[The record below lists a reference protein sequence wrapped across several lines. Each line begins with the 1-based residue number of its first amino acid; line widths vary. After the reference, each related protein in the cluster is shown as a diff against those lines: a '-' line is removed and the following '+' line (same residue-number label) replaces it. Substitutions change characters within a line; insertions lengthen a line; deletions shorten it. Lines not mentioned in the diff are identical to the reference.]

1 MFDVMERESYA
12 PGTPSWV
19 DLGSPDMDG
28 SVAFYGGLFGWTAT
42 EPGPVEETGGYRMFE
57 YKGRMVAGLGP
68 QQAPGP
74 PYWTTYVSVASADE
88 TTAKATAAGGM
99 VFVEPM
105 DVLDVG
111 RMAIFADPTGAVVAV
126 WEPRAHPGA
135 GLVNEP
141 NTLCWNELSTR
152 DVPAAKAFYTEVFGW
167 GVKEAEGYD
176 EWLVDGASVGGMM
189 ETPSMVPAEVPA
201 HWLVYFAVDDT
212 DAAVATAQ
220 ELGATLVFGPVD
232 VEPGRIATV
241 LDPQG
246 ATFAVITMKAG
257 LGA

>member
-1 MFDVMERESYA
+1 MERDSYA

-28 SVAFYGGLFGWTAT
+28 SVAFYGGLFGWEAT
-42 EPGPVEETGGYRMFE
+42 ESGPVEETGGYRMFE
-57 YKGRMVAGLGP
+57 LRGRPVAGLGP

-74 PYWTTYVSVASADE
+74 PYWTSYVSVASADE
-88 TTAKATAAGGM
+88 TVARATAAGAT

-111 RMAIFADPTGAVVAV
+111 RMAIFADPTGAAIAI

-135 GLVNEP
+135 GIVNEP
-141 NTLCWNELSTR
+141 GSLCWNELSTR
-152 DVPAAKAFYTEVFGW
+152 DVPAAKAFYTDVFGW
-167 GVKEAEGYD
+167 SVDEGESYSQW
-176 EWLVDGASVGGMM
+176 ELDGQVIGGMM
-189 ETPSMVPAEVPA
+189 ETPPMVPAEVPA

-212 DAAVATAQ
+212 DAALAKAQ
-220 ELGATLVFGPVD
+220 ELGATLVFGPMD
-232 VEPGRIATV
+232 IDAGRFATL

-246 ATFAVITMKAG
+246 AMFAVIKTAEGLAG
-257 LGA
+257 